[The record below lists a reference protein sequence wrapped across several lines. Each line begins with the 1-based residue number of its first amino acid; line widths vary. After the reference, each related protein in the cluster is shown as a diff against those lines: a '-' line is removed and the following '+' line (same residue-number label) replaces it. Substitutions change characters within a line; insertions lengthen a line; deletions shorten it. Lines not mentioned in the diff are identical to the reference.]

1 MGFSAQKYR
10 REQEVRPWKINPV
23 WRGIGCVLILLIPIM
38 SWFAATLV
46 LQSDQQIIR
55 SASLMKPISI
65 RYIGILEVDQV
76 IGAFNRYTVT
86 HNLLI
91 GQFYFTLILMV
102 MGFGI
107 LSVMY
112 AIMYRV
118 AGPPRYGPFDVPPD
132 IMRR

>member
-10 REQEVRPWKINPV
+10 REQEVRPWKINPI